1 MKREHEVL
9 ARIRTVLVKL
19 DVLGGAIGITVERNA
34 ERRREWE
41 RRYGA
46 QASSR
51 RTALVDD
58 LFSHPV
64 WAAQDEVA
72 CADR

>member
-9 ARIRTVLVKL
+9 ARIRTVLAKL
-19 DVLGGAIGITVERNA
+19 DVLGGAIGITMERNA
-34 ERRREWE
+34 ERRQEWD

-64 WAAQDEVA
+64 WVALDAAAYE
-72 CADR
+72 DR